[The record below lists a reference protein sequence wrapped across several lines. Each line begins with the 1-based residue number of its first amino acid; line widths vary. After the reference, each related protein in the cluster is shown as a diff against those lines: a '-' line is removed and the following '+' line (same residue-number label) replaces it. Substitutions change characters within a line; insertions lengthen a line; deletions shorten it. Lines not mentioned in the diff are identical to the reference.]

1 MLPGSASRQTQGR
14 RAARFR
20 IDKILAAIPG
30 LDAPKTTPESAMI
43 SPNPSVVL
51 DREEYVEQAH
61 LFQALGERMRQNMS
75 VQELLLSVKEE
86 ILSTTRLP
94 LALDYLAA
102 ELRLRGIF
110 STAMAKLSHYFTA
123 FQTYVVAEAE
133 ADRGKFDLSVAL
145 LILQREAQYR
155 ANGATP
161 QGIFIYEFECLCRNR
176 LGYDYGL
183 AAVAGDPLFD
193 DGWRRWIS
201 TVRRQVGIV
210 DFADLIYVR
219 SERYVQDR
227 LRQGLPLENEGKPAL
242 FGEREG
248 RIAWANRRKDPL
260 LLFSALH
267 RQLGYPSVPKLEPF
281 DHTPEVIPSLMR
293 RLERAENRIKLLEE
307 EQKGGI
313 DLTKFYGREDS
324 PK

>member
-1 MLPGSASRQTQGR
+1 MA
-14 RAARFR
+14 
-20 IDKILAAIPG
+20 G
-30 LDAPKTTPESAMI
+30 L
-43 SPNPSVVL
+43 NPTAVL

-61 LFQALGERMRQNMS
+61 LFRALGERMRQNMS
-75 VQELLLSVKEE
+75 VQELLVSVKEE

-102 ELRLRGIF
+102 ELRLRGMF
-110 STAMAKLSHYFTA
+110 STAMAKLSHYFTP

-145 LILQREAQYR
+145 TILEREAQYR
-155 ANGATP
+155 AAGATP

-176 LGYDYGL
+176 LGYDHGL

-193 DGWRRWIS
+193 DAWREWIG

-219 SERYVQDR
+219 SRRYIQDR
-227 LRQGLPLENEGKPAL
+227 ERQGLPLENAGKSAL

-260 LLFSALH
+260 LLFAALH
-267 RQLGYPSVPKLEPF
+267 RQLGYPAVPRLEPIER
-281 DHTPEVIPSLMR
+281 TSEIIPALMR
-293 RLERAENRIKLLEE
+293 RIERLETRIKLLEE

-313 DLTKFYGREDS
+313 DLTKFFGGENARGTPRDG
-324 PK
+324 

>member
-1 MLPGSASRQTQGR
+1 MSDPS
-14 RAARFR
+14 
-20 IDKILAAIPG
+20 P
-30 LDAPKTTPESAMI
+30 AP
-43 SPNPSVVL
+43 VL

-61 LFQALGERMRQNMS
+61 FFRALGERMRQNMS
-75 VQELLLSVKEE
+75 VQDLLVSVKEE
-86 ILSTTRLP
+86 ILVTTRLP

-102 ELRLRGIF
+102 ELRLRGFF
-110 STAMAKLSHYFTA
+110 STAMAKLSHYFTP
-123 FQTYVVAEAE
+123 FQTFVIAEAE

-155 ANGATP
+155 AGGATP

-176 LGYDYGL
+176 IGYDHGL

-193 DGWRRWIS
+193 DAWREWIG

-219 SERYVQDR
+219 SERYLQDR

-260 LLFSALH
+260 LLFAALH
-267 RQLGYPSVPKLEPF
+267 RQLGYPAVPRLEPIER
-281 DHTPEVIPSLMR
+281 TAEIIPAMMR
-293 RLERAENRIKLLEE
+293 RLERLEARIKLLEE

-313 DLTKFYGREDS
+313 DLTKFYGSEDAKGDRE
-324 PK
+324 KQ